1 VKGIFVV
8 YPEKEYAQQVKDSMK
23 AYLASKGV
31 EEVGKQNF
39 VVVVVDFMS
48 FITSPPPPNKF
59 EISIGT
65 SPTKI
70 AKKDYYSQVA
80 MDIIEKAVY
89 GTLDAAHRYV
99 VSTDTL
105 FGVLF
110 CFGCLFI
117 CIFNVM
123 INVRPAMSFIWL

>member
-1 VKGIFVV
+1 MKGIFVV
-8 YPEKEYAQQVKDSMK
+8 YPEKEYAQQVKDLMK

-48 FITSPPPPNKF
+48 FITSLPPPNKF

-70 AKKDYYSQVA
+70 ANKDYYSQVA

-110 CFGCLFI
+110 CFGCFFI

>member
-1 VKGIFVV
+1 
-8 YPEKEYAQQVKDSMK
+8 
-23 AYLASKGV
+23 
-31 EEVGKQNF
+31 
-39 VVVVVDFMS
+39 MS
-48 FITSPPPPNKF
+48 FITSPPNKF

>member
-1 VKGIFVV
+1 MKGIFVV

-48 FITSPPPPNKF
+48 FIASPPLPNKF
-59 EISIGT
+59 EISKGT

-70 AKKDYYSQVA
+70 ATKDYYSQVA

>member
-48 FITSPPPPNKF
+48 FKTPPPPPTSSKF
-59 EISIGT
+59 
-65 SPTKI
+65 
-70 AKKDYYSQVA
+70 Q
-80 MDIIEKAVY
+80 
-89 GTLDAAHRYV
+89 
-99 VSTDTL
+99 
-105 FGVLF
+105 
-110 CFGCLFI
+110 
-117 CIFNVM
+117 
-123 INVRPAMSFIWL
+123 